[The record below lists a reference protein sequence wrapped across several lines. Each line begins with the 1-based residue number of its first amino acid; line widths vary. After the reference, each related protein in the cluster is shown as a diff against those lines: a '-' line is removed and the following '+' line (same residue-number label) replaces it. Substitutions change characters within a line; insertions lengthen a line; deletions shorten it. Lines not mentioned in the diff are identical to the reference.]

1 MTAELVNQL
10 FTPIIFAVF
19 AAGFFCIWFQYRNL
33 KSAGFLALSYISGA
47 AAFTFEVALPREEET
62 IILVVRSFG
71 DIFYLL
77 ITFFFVIAAAYRY
90 EQKVP
95 SKTLGILFVGSVL
108 ANTWFWFGYESLTIR
123 SYLISASCAVM
134 LLMCIPIIR
143 RQKMKLI
150 DHALAWLLG
159 ISACQLVIQ
168 TITILHVMDGVKEF
182 AFETYW
188 QSEFLAYLNLSV
200 AIISLALAVVLFV
213 GLGMDIIAEYKRK
226 SDTDVL
232 SNVLNRRGFE
242 EAAIRQISNASDHG
256 VPVTL
261 IIGDI
266 DNFKSINDTYGH
278 QIGDTVISNFSTIMK
293 SACRKQDIIGRIGG
307 EEFCILLP
315 AATQEMGALVAES
328 VRSSVKGFE
337 HTDGK
342 IPAFFITSSFGVAE
356 LRPGETYLSLFN
368 RADKALY
375 EAKEQGRD
383 IVIRADKD
391 EMARVLE
398 FKKRLQS

>member
-1 MTAELVNQL
+1 MAAELVNQL
-10 FTPIIFAVF
+10 LTPVIFTVF
-19 AAGFFCIWFQYRNL
+19 SIGFFCIWFQYRNL
-33 KSAGFLALSYISGA
+33 TSAGFLALSYLSGA
-47 AAFTFEVALPREEET
+47 IAFTFEVAIPRQET
-62 IILVVRSFG
+62 FWNTLMRSVG
-71 DIFYLL
+71 DVFYLV
-77 ITFFFVIAAAYRY
+77 ITLFLVIAVAYRY
-90 EQKVP
+90 EQRVP
-95 SKTLGILFVGSVL
+95 KAVLSTLFVAAALG
-108 ANTWFWFGYESLTIR
+108 NTWFWFGYDSLTAR
-123 SYLISASCAVM
+123 SYVISSACAVM
-134 LLMCIPIIR
+134 LLLCIPIIR
-143 RQKMKLI
+143 KTEMKLI

-159 ISACQLVIQ
+159 ISAVQIVLQPIVILNF
-168 TITILHVMDGVKEF
+168 TDIGDNFVLDD
-182 AFETYW
+182 YW
-188 QSEFLAYLNLSV
+188 HSTFLAILNLSV

-213 GLGMDIIAEYKRK
+213 GFGMDIIAEYKRK

-242 EAAIRQISNASDHG
+242 EAAIQHVTNASDNG

-261 IIGDI
+261 VIGDI

-278 QIGDTVISNFSTIMK
+278 QIGDIVISNFSTIMK

-328 VRSSVKGFE
+328 IRSSAKGFE

-375 EAKEQGRD
+375 EAKEKGRNL
-383 IVIRADKD
+383 VMRADKD
-391 EMARVLE
+391 NIARVLE

>member
-33 KSAGFLALSYISGA
+33 KSAGFLALAYISGA
-47 AAFTFEVALPREEET
+47 TAFTFEVALPREEET
-62 IILVVRSFG
+62 VILIARAFG
-71 DIFYLL
+71 DVFYLL
-77 ITFFFVIAAAYRY
+77 ITFFFVIAIAYRY

-95 SKTLGILFVGSVL
+95 FKLLSTLFICSVL
-108 ANTWFWFGYESLTIR
+108 TNTWFWFGYESLTIR
-123 SYLISASCAVM
+123 SYLLSTSCAIM

-143 RQKMKLI
+143 RRRMKFI
-150 DHALAWLLG
+150 DHALAWLLA
-159 ISACQLVIQ
+159 ISACQLVVQ
-168 TITILHVMDGVKEF
+168 TVLILNVMDDGNEF
-182 AFETYW
+182 VLVSYW
-188 QSEFLAYLNLSV
+188 QSTFLAYLNLSV

-213 GLGMDIIAEYKRK
+213 GLGMDIIAEYKLK

-242 EAAIRQISNASDHG
+242 EAAIRQIAKALDHD

-293 SACRKQDIIGRIGG
+293 TACRKQDVIGRIGG

-328 VRSSVKGFE
+328 IRSSVKGFE

-356 LRPGETYLSLFN
+356 LRPGETYLSLFS

-383 IVIRADKD
+383 LVVRADRD
-391 EMARVLE
+391 DMARVLE
-398 FKKRLQS
+398 FRKRLQS